1 MKLLTLTLF
10 AFLIA
15 SCNPC
20 RYVARHQECFL
31 PDTVKETTV
40 QTIHDSV
47 IFIKPD
53 SGYIIAYFKCD
64 SLNQVVMTELNEV
77 KSKGVQTVTVFK
89 DNTFK
94 FKWQSDSIK
103 VLNRIIS
110 NLSTHSEHIMN
121 PVNAVLKKEND
132 SLKSKLIRK
141 NTYIKILGGLSLSL
155 LIAIGL
161 YLYFKL
167 K

>member
-1 MKLLTLTLF
+1 
-10 AFLIA
+10 
-15 SCNPC
+15 
-20 RYVARHQECFL
+20 
-31 PDTVKETTV
+31 
-40 QTIHDSV
+40 
-47 IFIKPD
+47 
-53 SGYIIAYFKCD
+53 
-64 SLNQVVMTELNEV
+64 MTELNEV